1 MLEDA
6 RSAYLANTVATA
18 SPARLLVMLYDR
30 LVLDVQRGLAAQRA
44 GDHAAARPNLLHAQD
59 IVTELRSTLHT
70 QGWQGGPGLAALYD
84 WLFAELVRAN
94 TSRDSQLTV
103 GCLAVVTQLADAW
116 RQAALAN
123 QRAS

>member
-59 IVTELRSTLHT
+59 IVTELRSTLRT

-94 TSRDSQLTV
+94 TSRDFQLTV

-116 RQAALAN
+116 RQAALATP
-123 QRAS
+123 RAS